1 MITSFFFLTDFCIF
15 KKKKYYHTKKTVI
28 TFQFFLKRNC
38 HFRSLESEKMQ
49 KVSYL
54 GINLM
59 QFWEKYFLLRALIWQ
74 KKVIKL
80 IKVCE
85 TDFQIRA
92 PESKKHTFISTFL
105 LKFSNTPSRE
115 QKTHYQINFFGE
127 NLVNEFVD
135 QHYVKHSRKIE

>member
-1 MITSFFFLTDFCIF
+1 M
-15 KKKKYYHTKKTVI
+15 
-28 TFQFFLKRNC
+28 
-38 HFRSLESEKMQ
+38 
-49 KVSYL
+49 
-54 GINLM
+54 
-59 QFWEKYFLLRALIWQ
+59 
-74 KKVIKL
+74 

-127 NLVNEFVD
+127 KLVNEFFD
-135 QHYVKHSRKIE
+135 EHNFHFVKIFTRNMVLIVWNLLIKKSS

>member
-1 MITSFFFLTDFCIF
+1 M
-15 KKKKYYHTKKTVI
+15 
-28 TFQFFLKRNC
+28 
-38 HFRSLESEKMQ
+38 
-49 KVSYL
+49 
-54 GINLM
+54 
-59 QFWEKYFLLRALIWQ
+59 LRALIWQ

-135 QHYVKHSRKIE
+135 QDNDKIYLFPSQELRLVERNSIIKWIS